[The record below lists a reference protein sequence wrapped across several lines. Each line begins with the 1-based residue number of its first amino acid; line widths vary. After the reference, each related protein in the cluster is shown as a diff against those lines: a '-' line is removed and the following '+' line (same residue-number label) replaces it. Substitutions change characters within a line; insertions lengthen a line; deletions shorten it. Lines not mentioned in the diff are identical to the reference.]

1 MKNTYTRSTKLSL
14 KFSNKQKK
22 EELSEILDEY
32 TSLVQQFVN
41 YFWSQDLTK
50 LPKFCDSKTYKL
62 FDSILG
68 SYLRQSAGKQALGIV
83 KGTFKKQSKR
93 IFVYNNLLK
102 EGKFKKAKKLKAT
115 IDQTNMSC
123 PIVDNVEIELGGNP
137 VVFRFE
143 DSVNCFDSWLYVSL
157 SQTLLNKSYLP
168 VKKTKHFN
176 KMIRKGGKQT
186 TGCRI
191 SKDYVTLTFEFE
203 KTENVKKS
211 TLGIDIGVVN
221 VISCSDGQQSSTGL
235 SDIQKKISRKKK
247 DSKAYQRALTERTNF
262 INRSVNSLNLSNVSY
277 IRREN
282 IKNLKKGHRS
292 SNFLTAWTYPE
303 IFDKLDRYCEE
314 QNVSVIKIS
323 PTYTSQR
330 CSECGWTR
338 KSNRKGKTFKCT
350 SCGHVTDAD
359 LNASKNIALNLPE
372 LGKKERLSKINIKGF
387 YWFEKGQELI
397 VSDVNKIKN

>member
-32 TSLVQQFVN
+32 TSLLQKFVN

-68 SYLRQSAGKQALGIV
+68 SYLRQAAGKQALGIV

-102 EGKFKKAKKLKAT
+102 EGKFKKAKKLKAI
-115 IDQTNMSC
+115 IDQTNVSC

-143 DSVNCFDSWLYVSL
+143 DSANCFDSWLYVSL

-176 KMIRKGGKQT
+176 KMIRKGGKQA

-191 SKDYVTLTFEFE
+191 SKNYVTLTFEFE
-203 KTENVKKS
+203 KTENV
-211 TLGIDIGVVN
+211 
-221 VISCSDGQQSSTGL
+221 
-235 SDIQKKISRKKK
+235 
-247 DSKAYQRALTERTNF
+247 
-262 INRSVNSLNLSNVSY
+262 
-277 IRREN
+277 
-282 IKNLKKGHRS
+282 
-292 SNFLTAWTYPE
+292 
-303 IFDKLDRYCEE
+303 
-314 QNVSVIKIS
+314 
-323 PTYTSQR
+323 
-330 CSECGWTR
+330 
-338 KSNRKGKTFKCT
+338 
-350 SCGHVTDAD
+350 
-359 LNASKNIALNLPE
+359 
-372 LGKKERLSKINIKGF
+372 
-387 YWFEKGQELI
+387 
-397 VSDVNKIKN
+397 